1 MTSIKD
7 VLAVIMAGGRGTRL
21 YPLTRTRS
29 KPDVPIGGKYR
40 LIDIPIS
47 NCINSGIFRIAVL
60 TQFNSASLHRHIAS
74 AYNHVLHGSLQIL
87 AASLTPESE
96 DWYKGTADAMR
107 KQMTEIQNED
117 AAYTLILAGDHLYQM
132 DYEELVNFHLE
143 KKADITVAI
152 HPVERNL
159 VSGLG
164 IVKRD
169 STGRISNFV
178 EKPADPA
185 IQDQYICHDDPY
197 RPFLASM
204 GIYLFNTKTLV
215 ELLAANPQHVDFGSD
230 VLPAAIGSRAVYGY
244 EFNGYW
250 QDIGTIRSFY
260 EASLAFTTPD
270 SPFSFYSPDFPIYSS
285 NFPMPSSMISNSEL
299 TDVVLGEGCQIAGA
313 RVMHSVLGHQSRIS
327 PGSMIRNSIVMGIDH
342 CPPENSQSPIP
353 MGIGQ
358 NCAIDGAILDKN
370 VRLGKN
376 VVIHPFPPGVEL
388 DHGNWCVCDGIVVIP
403 KDEEIADNTI
413 IAPETLTFDRLSIQ
427 QEAHR
432 HHIELVSGASSDSRQ
447 AK

>member
-21 YPLTRTRS
+21 HPLTRSRS

-96 DWYKGTADAMR
+96 GWYQGTADAMR
-107 KQMTEIQNED
+107 KQMLEIQNED
-117 AAYTLILAGDHLYQM
+117 AEFTLILAGDHLYQM
-132 DYEELVNFHLE
+132 DYEEMVNYHKE

-152 HPVERNL
+152 HPVEQSL

-164 IVKRD
+164 ILQRD
-169 STGRISNFV
+169 PNGRISSFV
-178 EKPADPA
+178 EKPK
-185 IQDQYICHDDPY
+185 DQTILEKYICNQDPQ

-204 GIYLFNTKTLV
+204 GIYLFNTQTLLD
-215 ELLAANPQHVDFGSD
+215 LLAANPQHVDFGHD
-230 VLPAAIGSRAVYGY
+230 VIPAAIKTHAVYGY

-250 QDIGTIRSFY
+250 QDIGTIRSYY
-260 EASLAFTTPD
+260 EASMAFTTSD
-270 SPFSFYSPDFPIYSS
+270 SPFNFYNPDFPIYSS
-285 NFPMPSSMISNSEL
+285 NLPVPSSMIINSEL
-299 TDVVLGEGCQIAGA
+299 SEVMLGEGCQISGA
-313 RVMHSVLGHQSRIS
+313 KVMHSVIGLQSHVS
-327 PGSMIRNSIVMGIDH
+327 PGTTVKNSIVMGIDH
-342 CPPENSQSPIP
+342 CPSEMNPSAVPL
-353 MGIGQ
+353 GIGQ
-358 NCAIDGAILDKN
+358 NCSIEGAILDKN
-370 VRLGKN
+370 VRMGKN
-376 VVIHPFPPGVEL
+376 VIIQPFPPGVEME
-388 DHGNWCVCDGIVVIP
+388 HENWCVCDGIVVIP
-403 KDEEIADNTI
+403 KDAELVDGTVIV
-413 IAPETLTFDRLSIQ
+413 PETSLFTN
-427 QEAHR
+427 
-432 HHIELVSGASSDSRQ
+432 LVRQDSHPLGLDYVSRTSKI